1 MSCGIGNHPCSGK
14 CKYWSTRIAT
24 LARVL
29 HLLFL
34 ILEVQAQ
41 YVFMSIN
48 VFIIVI
54 WALIEDLKFATTS
67 VSAATDTSDK
77 VLSFLNS

>member
-1 MSCGIGNHPCSGK
+1 
-14 CKYWSTRIAT
+14 
-24 LARVL
+24 
-29 HLLFL
+29 
-34 ILEVQAQ
+34 
-41 YVFMSIN
+41 MSIN